1 MGVEGLH
8 QYLLHNISK
17 ESKIIKKIHLYDIS
31 GKTIAIDASIYIYK
45 FFVNNDYKLLKN
57 GIKKML
63 DEFKMNRITPLFVF
77 DGKPPKIKDIQLNKR
92 RQEKDNIDNIDF
104 INNTTKVKYKE
115 KSIRPNR
122 DTITFVKNILDNKNV
137 KYINAPNEADPVCA
151 WLVKT
156 GKAWACLSDD
166 TDMFIYGC
174 TRVLRSYSIN
184 NKSLMFYELDKM
196 LDNLNLT
203 FDQFREICV
212 VSGTDYNNIDCNI
225 NINLVFQLYYEYK
238 NTTER
243 HDSRFINWLYKKEN
257 IIEEQGYYDILDLM
271 DITDITYNI
280 L

>member
-17 ESKIIKKIHLYDIS
+17 ESKIIQKIHLCDIS
-31 GKTIAIDASIYIYK
+31 GKTIAIDASIYVYK
-45 FFVNNDYKLLKN
+45 YFVNNDYKMLKG

-63 DEFKMNRITPLFVF
+63 DEFKMNRITPIFVF
-77 DGKPPKIKDIQLNKR
+77 DGKPPKMKDSALNKR
-92 RQEKDNIDNIDF
+92 KQEKDIIDNMDE
-104 INNTTKVKYKE
+104 INNITKVKYNE

-122 DTITFVKNILDNKNV
+122 DTIIFVKNILDSKNV

-184 NKSLMFYELDKM
+184 NKSLMFYDFNKILEHLD
-196 LDNLNLT
+196 LT

-212 VSGTDYNNIDCNI
+212 VSGTDYNNNDMNM
-225 NINLVFQLYYEYK
+225 NVNTVFQLYHEYK
-238 NTTER
+238 TN
-243 HDSRFINWLYKKEN
+243 HVNIGFIHWLYERQN
-257 IIEEQGYYDILDLM
+257 IIEEKGYYDILELM
-271 DITDITYNI
+271 DITNITYI
-280 L
+280 VS